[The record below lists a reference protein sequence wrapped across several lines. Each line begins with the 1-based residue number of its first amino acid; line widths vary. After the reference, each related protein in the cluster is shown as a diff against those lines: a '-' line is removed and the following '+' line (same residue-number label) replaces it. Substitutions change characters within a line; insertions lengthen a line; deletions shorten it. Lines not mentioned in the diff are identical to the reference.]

1 MPSKALARFARD
13 LSDSGFRG
21 VVRAYYVRGGPN
33 SLSIEFII
41 YRRPSAVRG
50 FWTRL
55 RRAVETVPSLIA
67 AMIIGFILALIMR
80 WLV

>member
-1 MPSKALARFARD
+1 MPSRTLVRLVED

-41 YRRPSAVRG
+41 YRRPSAARR
-50 FWTRL
+50 FWVRL
-55 RRAVETVPSLIA
+55 RRTIEAVPS
-67 AMIIGFILALIMR
+67 MIIAVVVGFILALIMR
-80 WLV
+80 WFV